1 MTRRPETEQD
11 RSDAKA
17 FAAILYERFPKAFV
31 HPRFKGKGM
40 SPLKVGIDRDIKVA
54 FPDVPNR
61 VIKTFLSAYTG
72 SEYYRRRGTMV
83 GVARVDLLGNA
94 VSVVNADHARNAKQ
108 HLDRLSSRNHVTG
121 EQRDCPATGKIG
133 YDSAAEAAVY
143 GRAAIS
149 RTGGDLAM
157 AKGFR
162 CEHCGRFHWG
172 NRLPPT
178 EKLR

>member
-1 MTRRPETEQD
+1 LTRRPETEQD
-11 RSDAKA
+11 RTDAKA
-17 FAAILYERFPKAFV
+17 FAALLYERFPKAFV

-40 SPLKVGIDRDIKVA
+40 SPLKVGIDRDIKAA

-61 VIKTFLSAYTG
+61 IIKTFLSAYTG
-72 SEYYRRRGTMV
+72 SETYRRRGTMV
-83 GVARVDLLGNA
+83 GASRVDLHGNS
-94 VSVVNADHARNAKQ
+94 VSVINADHARNAQRHIERMSSK
-108 HLDRLSSRNHVTG
+108 DRGPGEQGYCPVTG
-121 EQRDCPATGKIG
+121 KVG
-133 YDSAAEAAVY
+133 YNSVAEAAGY